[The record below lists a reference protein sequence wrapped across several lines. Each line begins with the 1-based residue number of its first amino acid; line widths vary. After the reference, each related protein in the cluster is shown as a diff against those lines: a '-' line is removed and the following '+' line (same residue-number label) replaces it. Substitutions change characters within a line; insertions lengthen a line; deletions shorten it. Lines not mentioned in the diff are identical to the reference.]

1 MAAISDRIDALDW
14 TALREQLDENAACVH
29 RHRPHRHRGR
39 RPRRPVRG
47 RPLSLH
53 DRHGPSP
60 LRRRALPL
68 LRPPAARADREA
80 RERFYSHL
88 APVANHWE
96 ELLGGDPGAYPAT
109 HAELL
114 ERCAAAGQTR
124 PTPLMLRYRAG
135 DWNALHQDLYG
146 DVFFPFQVVTVLSE
160 PRRDFTGGQFVLTEQ
175 RPRAQSRA
183 HVLEPA
189 RGSFVIFPTRRRP
202 QAGKRGHHQ
211 VGLRHGVSTVHSGSR
226 TALGHHLP
234 RRRLASE
241 HHGPA
246 LPLGLGGRVG
256 HAVDLEPPA
265 SSSVMAPPLLPSW
278 TPSPPAPSGWRR
290 PRAARRGTGRSAS
303 AVGDAPAG
311 QVDRLRRGVEQQHG
325 LALGRGSV
333 GVHHRGDDPDHG
345 RRRRRPVRRGRG
357 RSRRRCA
364 RPGSGRPGRCP
375 PSATRRGSGT
385 AARRP
390 ATRRRRAGSAA
401 VALVHVDVVHAVAGT
416 ETEHLVRDAASG
428 PQRSPKA

>member
-14 TALREQLDENAACVH
+14 TALREQLDENGHACTDTVLTDTEADDLAALFEDGRFRSTIDMA
-29 RHRPHRHRGR
+29 RHRFGDGR
-39 RPRRPVRG
+39 YRYFDH
-47 RPLSLH
+47 PL
-53 DRHGPSP
+53 PEP
-60 LRRRALPL
+60 IA
-68 LRPPAARADREA
+68 EA

-226 TALGHHLP
+226 TALGIIFH
-234 RRRLASE
+234 
-241 HHGPA
+241 
-246 LPLGLGGRVG
+246 
-256 HAVDLEPPA
+256 
-265 SSSVMAPPLLPSW
+265 
-278 TPSPPAPSGWRR
+278 
-290 PRAARRGTGRSAS
+290 
-303 AVGDAPAG
+303 
-311 QVDRLRRGVEQQHG
+311 
-325 LALGRGSV
+325 
-333 GVHHRGDDPDHG
+333 
-345 RRRRRPVRRGRG
+345 
-357 RSRRRCA
+357 
-364 RPGSGRPGRCP
+364 
-375 PSATRRGSGT
+375 
-385 AARRP
+385 
-390 ATRRRRAGSAA
+390 
-401 VALVHVDVVHAVAGT
+401 
-416 ETEHLVRDAASG
+416 DAA
-428 PQRSPKA
+428 